1 MHPGLP
7 EQGQDRRVHAVSNV
21 PAQDPARPGLCDC
34 LLHVLGKLPWC
45 RAEGGQRW
53 PRRTSGMESL
63 PMRAWGKEANGEHG
77 EVFLQPP
84 PMGPVVDP
92 TRRQLVPLG
101 GQSTSDLALTFTRG
115 LGSPGSSPC
124 AAGWREVRPCLV
136 CRVGEA
142 PESPGPFLFPSR
154 APQDVC
160 SVRSASHLV
169 LWSKAVFP
177 VALP

>member
-1 MHPGLP
+1 MAPENKWHGKPSHEGLG
-7 EQGQDRRVHAVSNV
+7 ER
-21 PAQDPARPGLCDC
+21 
-34 LLHVLGKLPWC
+34 GK
-45 RAEGGQRW
+45 
-53 PRRTSGMESL
+53 
-63 PMRAWGKEANGEHG
+63 GEHG